1 MSTASWSENACTG
14 CTGYDM
20 HEHAEM
26 DGQVKNIMAPA
37 ADRMG
42 GGWVLVIEST
52 HTHTLLTA
60 LFWDYPG
67 EPVPERKNQSGLY
80 RSKRQ

>member
-20 HEHAEM
+20 HKHAEM

-42 GGWVLVIEST
+42 GRWVLVIEST

-67 EPVPERKNQSGLY
+67 ELVPER
-80 RSKRQ
+80 

>member
-37 ADRMG
+37 ADKMG

-60 LFWDYPG
+60 LFQDYLG
-67 EPVPERKNQSGLY
+67 QSVPER
-80 RSKRQ
+80 